1 MRPTLR
7 QIAEETG
14 LSVAAVSQIL
24 NHRPINFCS
33 AETKK
38 QVLTAAERLGYRQ
51 QFADKVR
58 RGESTSTAALI
69 RRSSTTEE
77 QIYLTM
83 MLQEKFESIGFST
96 YVISLPPGGSNL
108 SERVRELLQRGVDRF
123 VLMGSPSTPEQVRQ
137 AEEII
142 ADAGRSCIGYQTEC
156 RRCIMQDFAPAVK
169 ATLDFFSARIGD
181 NFRML
186 LSPASQ
192 SNRQDALCAYFPG
205 LTQQEVLDRYWFP
218 LKMKFSISQD
228 FDLLVRHGYE
238 RTGALMKKYPR
249 TRGFYYLSDQLA
261 LGGVRWFVEHGL
273 EPGKDVLLAGFNDY
287 PGTRYCGYP
296 VSTAAHDLEK
306 LSDLLV
312 EHSGGNEPCRIF
324 VPPLIRLREKN
335 PQLK

>member
-38 QVLTAAERLGYRQ
+38 QVLTTAERLGYRQ
-51 QFADKVR
+51 QFADKLR
-58 RGESTSTAALI
+58 RGESTSTVALI
-69 RRSSTTEE
+69 RRSSVTSE
-77 QIYLTM
+77 QLQLTM
-83 MLQEKFESIGFST
+83 MLLEKFERIGFST
-96 YVISLPPGGSNL
+96 YVISLPPGGSNIL
-108 SERVRELLQRGVDRF
+108 DRVRELLQRGVDRF
-123 VLMGSPSTPEQVRQ
+123 VLMGSPCMPELAQQ
-137 AEEII
+137 AERII
-142 ADAGRSCIGYQTEC
+142 ADAGRCCIGYQTEC
-156 RRCIMQDFAPAVK
+156 SRSIMQDFAPAVK
-169 ATLDFFSARIGD
+169 STLDFFAARIGD
-181 NFRML
+181 NFRMF
-186 LSPASQ
+186 LSPSPGN
-192 SNRQDALCAYFPG
+192 NRQDALCAYFPE
-205 LTQQEVLDRYWFP
+205 LSQQEVLDRYWFP
-218 LKMKFSISQD
+218 LNLPSPQD

-238 RTGALMKKYPR
+238 RTEALMKKYPK

-261 LGGVRWFVEHGL
+261 LGGVRWFVDHHL

-312 EHSGGNEPCRIF
+312 EHSCGHEPCRIY
-324 VPPLIRLREKN
+324 VAPIIRLREKN
-335 PQLK
+335 IRLH

>member
-14 LSVAAVSQIL
+14 LSLAAVSQIL

-38 QVLTAAERLGYRQ
+38 QVLTTAERLGYRQ
-51 QFADKVR
+51 QFVDKVR
-58 RGESTSTAALI
+58 RGESTSTVALI
-69 RRSSTTEE
+69 RRTSVTME
-77 QIYLTM
+77 QLQLTM
-83 MLQEKFESIGFST
+83 MLLEKFERIGFST

-108 SERVRELLQRGVDRF
+108 LERIRELLQRGVDRF
-123 VLMGSPSTPEQVRQ
+123 VLMGSPSTPELVAQ
-137 AEEII
+137 AEQII
-142 ADAGRSCIGYQTEC
+142 ADAGRRCIGYQTEC
-156 RRCIMQDFAPAVK
+156 SRSIMQDFAPAVK
-169 ATLDFFSARIGD
+169 ATLDFFTERIGD
-181 NFRML
+181 NFRMF
-186 LSPASQ
+186 LSPAPH
-192 SNRQDALCAYFPG
+192 SNRQDALCAYFPD
-205 LTQQEVLDRYWFP
+205 LSQKEVLERYWFP
-218 LKMKFSISQD
+218 LKLPSFQD

-238 RTGALMKKYPR
+238 RTGALMKKFPK

-261 LGGVRWFVEHGL
+261 LGGIRWFVDHHL

-312 EHSGGNEPCRIF
+312 EYSSGSEPCRIF
-324 VPPLIRLREKN
+324 VPPIIRLREKN
-335 PQLK
+335 IKLR